1 MAHLCPTA
9 TVRPSDITLWDPQL
23 VGKTVD
29 HPYVRRAE
37 AAVGDRLFP
46 TAAVGHKAISDAL
59 SPTA

>member
-29 HPYVRRAE
+29 LYCFRRAE
-37 AAVGDRLFP
+37 AVVGDRLFP